1 MHRRYNLRAAAGS
14 SVGPNLHRMGSA
26 VTSGRKSARHSLEAC
41 PNCRY
46 TLSRRSTWCPYCGV
60 QLTHP
65 PWKKVGAWILLVL
78 IVYGL
83 VQCHLRLLEG
93 PNGLNSLP

>member
-1 MHRRYNLRAAAGS
+1 
-14 SVGPNLHRMGSA
+14 MGF
-26 VTSGRKSARHSLEAC
+26 VVKPGRKSAPESLEAC
-41 PNCRY
+41 PECRY

-83 VQCHLRLLEG
+83 VQCHLRLLDG
-93 PNGLNSLP
+93 PEGLNSLP

>member
-1 MHRRYNLRAAAGS
+1 
-14 SVGPNLHRMGSA
+14 MGTA
-26 VTSGRKSARHSLEAC
+26 VTSDLKSARHSPEAC
-41 PNCRY
+41 PSCRY
-46 TLSRRSTWCPYCGV
+46 TLKRRSTYCPYCGV

-83 VQCHLRLLEG
+83 VQCHLRLLDG

>member
-1 MHRRYNLRAAAGS
+1 
-14 SVGPNLHRMGSA
+14 MGNVMNA
-26 VTSGRKSARHSLEAC
+26 GRKSAPESLEVC
-41 PNCRY
+41 PECRY

-78 IVYGL
+78 IIYGL
-83 VQCHLRLLEG
+83 VQCHLRLLDGPEG
-93 PNGLNSLP
+93 LSSLP

>member
-1 MHRRYNLRAAAGS
+1 
-14 SVGPNLHRMGSA
+14 MGF
-26 VTSGRKSARHSLEAC
+26 VVKPDRKSAPEALEAC
-41 PNCRY
+41 PECRY

-83 VQCHLRLLEG
+83 VQCHLRLLDG
-93 PNGLNSLP
+93 PDALNSLP

>member
-1 MHRRYNLRAAAGS
+1 M
-14 SVGPNLHRMGSA
+14 VEPD
-26 VTSGRKSARHSLEAC
+26 RKSAHHSPEAC
-41 PNCRY
+41 PECRY

-83 VQCHLRLLEG
+83 VQCHLRLLDG
-93 PNGLNSLP
+93 PDGLNSLP